1 MKLIGD
7 AGSTKTD
14 WRLINNEGLVIGSF
28 ESGGLNPVVFGDETL
43 RLNLARGGDL
53 FDFVGKISEIHLY
66 GAGSDEPEAHK
77 RLEDILKN
85 VFEIDN
91 VNIYDDLLAAARATA
106 GNESGIVAI
115 LGTGSN
121 SGFYNGKRIVKTVG
135 HLGYVLMDDASGNYF
150 GRQLIRDYYFEIMPV
165 RVRRKFKKEFN
176 LDPNYLKKK
185 IYNAPQPNAFLA
197 SYSVFMSEN
206 YNERYIKKLLRRG
219 FDLFMREEMQAY
231 KKYKDDFP
239 VHFVGSIA
247 YFYQKELKE
256 SVKEAGWKLGKII
269 RKPLDELVKYHL

>member
-77 RLEDILKN
+77 RLEDILRN
-85 VFEIDN
+85 VFEIEN

-150 GRQLIRDYYFEIMPV
+150 GKQLIRDYYFEIMPV
-165 RVRRKFKKEFN
+165 RVRRKFKQEYN
-176 LDPNYLKKK
+176 LDANYLKKN
-185 IYNAPQPNAFLA
+185 IYNSAQPNAFLA

-206 YNERYIKKLLRRG
+206 YNERYIKKLLKRG

-231 KKYKDDFP
+231 KKYKEDFP

-256 SVKEAGWKLGKII
+256 SVKEAGWQLGKII

>member
-77 RLEDILKN
+77 RLEDILRN
-85 VFEIDN
+85 VFEIEN

-165 RVRRKFKKEFN
+165 RVRRKFKQEYN
-176 LDPNYLKKK
+176 LDANYLKKN
-185 IYNAPQPNAFLA
+185 IYNSAQPNAFLA

-206 YNERYIKKLLRRG
+206 YNERYIKKLLKRG

-231 KKYKDDFP
+231 KKYKEDFP

-256 SVKEAGWKLGKII
+256 SVKEAGWQLGKII